1 MESVPAASFSVD
13 GQVFR
18 SKTEPLFFSRASQP
32 RTAQLVNEEKCAVCF
47 FSAQSRLLLNGD
59 YGDHSDGALPHG
71 GLRGTVYCLM
81 ILFAHRI
88 SEDLTVT

>member
-1 MESVPAASFSVD
+1 MLPHFLLMD
-13 GQVFR
+13 KCFIGKLNLF
-18 SKTEPLFFSRASQP
+18 LFFSRASQP
-32 RTAQLVNEEKCAVCF
+32 RTAQLVNEEKKCAVCF
-47 FSAQSRLLLNGD
+47 FLVQSRLILNGD
-59 YGDHSDGALPHG
+59 YGHHSDRVLPHG